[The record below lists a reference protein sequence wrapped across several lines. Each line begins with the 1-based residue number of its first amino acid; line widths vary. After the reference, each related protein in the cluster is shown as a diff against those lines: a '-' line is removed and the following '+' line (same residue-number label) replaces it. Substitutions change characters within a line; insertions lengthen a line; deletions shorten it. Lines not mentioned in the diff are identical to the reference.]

1 MTHARSPSAR
11 SAAAGDPA
19 APLPPAVERDWVRPW
34 LAHLAG
40 ERRCSPYTL
49 RNYRHAFAAFLAWL
63 MRAGLAEQPF
73 DALPERAVRDWIV
86 EAQRRLDRRTVHNR
100 VSGLRAFFRYWIRRG
115 RLRRNP
121 FAGVTLPKLEKPLP
135 RFLTEKQMRA
145 LLDAPLQALG
155 TEGADERT
163 AWRDRLIL
171 EILYGG
177 GLRVSELCALTY
189 GQIDLASGVARVVG
203 KGRKERL
210 CPLGPVAVE
219 VLRDY
224 RARFAPD
231 SAPSDV
237 VLRRDDGTPLTP
249 RDVQRSLKAHLAAA
263 GLPLDLTPHKLRHS
277 FATHLLDR
285 GADLRLVQELLGHA
299 RLSTTQVYTHVTLGR
314 LKDIYDRAHPRA

>member
-1 MTHARSPSAR
+1 VIPASKGRARAAR
-11 SAAAGDPA
+11 ASLPA
-19 APLPPAVERDWVRPW
+19 EVERDWVRPW
-34 LAHLAG
+34 LEHLAG
-40 ERRCSPYTL
+40 QRRCSPYTL
-49 RNYRHAFAAFLAWL
+49 RNYRHAFAEFLGWL
-63 MRAGLAEQPF
+63 VRNALAEQPF
-73 DALPERAVRDWIV
+73 DALADRAVRDWII

-121 FAGVTLPKLEKPLP
+121 FTGVTLPKLEKPLP

-145 LLDAPLQALG
+145 LLDAPLRFLG
-155 TEGADERT
+155 QEGADERR

-189 GQIDLASGVARVVG
+189 AQVDGESGVARVVG

-210 CPLGPVAVE
+210 CPLGRVAAE
-219 VLRDY
+219 VLRHY
-224 RARFAPD
+224 RARFAPA
-231 SAPSDV
+231 SQPADV
-237 VLRRDDGTPLTP
+237 ILRRDDGSPLTP
-249 RDVQRSLKAHLAAA
+249 RAVQRLLKGHLAAA
-263 GLPLDLTPHKLRHS
+263 GLPLDLSPHKLRHS

-299 RLSTTQVYTHVTLGR
+299 RLSTTQVYTHVTVGR
-314 LKDIYDRAHPRA
+314 LKDVYDSAHPRA